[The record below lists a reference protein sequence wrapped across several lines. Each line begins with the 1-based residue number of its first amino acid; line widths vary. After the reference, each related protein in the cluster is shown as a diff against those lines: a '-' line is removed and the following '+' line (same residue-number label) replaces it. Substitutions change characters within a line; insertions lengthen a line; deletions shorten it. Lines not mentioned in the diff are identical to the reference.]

1 MSETKKS
8 KITKAEVIWTI
19 IVSLLLIAGITF
31 IVLGFVAD
39 YLPAK
44 ASENYLGQTEFKA
57 ATNMTYRWFGVALMM
72 GGVAIA
78 LITLNYFAHRSDVE
92 EERAIRKAQRLKVIS
107 DSAPENVST
116 EGAVDAVEAPA
127 APKAE

>member
-8 KITKAEVIWTI
+8 KITKAEIIWII

-39 YLPAK
+39 YLPVK
-44 ASENYLGQTEFKA
+44 ASENYLGQAEFTA

-107 DSAPENVST
+107 DAEPENVST
-116 EGAVDAVEAPA
+116 EGAVDAVEVAP